1 MDTDLHYVTYDPE
14 ALYQQMQQ
22 TYYTENGSVLYPG
35 DEKEMLLRSV
45 QAVLVQAFAGVD
57 HALRM
62 ATLRYAVGGY
72 LDLIGEKR
80 GCFRLEEQAAEA
92 EAEVSFRD
100 SGKAKTIPAG
110 TILTADGEHLYLLEE
125 DLLQTGYSGKKQIK
139 IRAEKAGT
147 AGNGLIKGAQMQM
160 LIPQDGITG
169 ISCTSSAA
177 GGQDR
182 EPDET
187 YRERIRTFG
196 LANCTTGPRAMYE
209 AAAKNVSSEILDV
222 FAYNQGA
229 GKVGI
234 SVLTGKNAETDTI
247 LEAVEK
253 ALNDQTVRP
262 MTDQVTV
269 LQSPAVPY
277 QLKVIYS
284 STDDIQG
291 AVANAVQ
298 SYQQWQDEGI
308 GRPFNPD
315 RLMAAIYQAGASRVQ
330 WGEESTFQDST
341 DISYHE
347 IPPEDHCSGTIIL
360 EEAT

>member
-1 MDTDLHYVTYDPE
+1 M
-14 ALYQQMQQ
+14 
-22 TYYTENGSVLYPG
+22 
-35 DEKEMLLRSV
+35 
-45 QAVLVQAFAGVD
+45 
-57 HALRM
+57 
-62 ATLRYAVGGY
+62 
-72 LDLIGEKR
+72 
-80 GCFRLEEQAAEA
+80 
-92 EAEVSFRD
+92 
-100 SGKAKTIPAG
+100 
-110 TILTADGEHLYLLEE
+110 EE

-147 AGNGLIKGAQMQM
+147 AGNGLMKGAQMQM
-160 LIPQDGITG
+160 LIPQNGITG

-234 SVLTGKNAETDTI
+234 SVLTEKNAETDTI